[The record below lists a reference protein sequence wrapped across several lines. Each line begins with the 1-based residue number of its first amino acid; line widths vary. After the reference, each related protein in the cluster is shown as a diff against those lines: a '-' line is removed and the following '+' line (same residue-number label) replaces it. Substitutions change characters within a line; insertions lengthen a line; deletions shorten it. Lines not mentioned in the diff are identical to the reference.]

1 MFRVNNKDTRTTPL
15 SLLLTLNIFHNF
27 FQCFYCF
34 SVSVVNFKHVYADWD
49 DNMEFSRGNSKPR
62 PESRINAIIRYSNV
76 AIVSSKST
84 MDTPEQYEKSAQ
96 S

>member
-1 MFRVNNKDTRTTPL
+1 
-15 SLLLTLNIFHNF
+15 
-27 FQCFYCF
+27 
-34 SVSVVNFKHVYADWD
+34 
-49 DNMEFSRGNSKPR
+49 MEFSRGNSKPR